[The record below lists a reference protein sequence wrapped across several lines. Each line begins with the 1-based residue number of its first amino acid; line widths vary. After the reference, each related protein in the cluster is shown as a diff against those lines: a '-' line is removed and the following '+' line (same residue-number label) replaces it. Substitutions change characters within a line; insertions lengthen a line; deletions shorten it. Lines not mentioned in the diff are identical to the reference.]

1 MSPWPV
7 TSVKG
12 GCGAIEAAIAP
23 AEVFEVVVVAAVLL
37 STTSSNQVPQEA
49 DSHMPMAESELQLT
63 VVMYS
68 STSATTAPQ
77 PNPPGGVSCF
87 SVSTL
92 DILLYIPVFLSTLFG
107 YSIHT
112 LKSSFAEMTT
122 TTAFTLAGILT
133 EKFKYSHINISTHKQ
148 TTTTTKKRK

>member
-1 MSPWPV
+1 M
-7 TSVKG
+7 
-12 GCGAIEAAIAP
+12 
-23 AEVFEVVVVAAVLL
+23 VAAVLL

-68 STSATTAPQ
+68 STSDTTAPQ

-92 DILLYIPVFLSTLFG
+92 DILLYIPVFLYTSSLFR

-112 LKSSFAEMTT
+112 CMHTY
-122 TTAFTLAGILT
+122 I
-133 EKFKYSHINISTHKQ
+133 EKNFY
-148 TTTTTKKRK
+148 